1 MPPRYYC
8 DVGKKER
15 NKDRKN
21 ENRKSGKDIFTPTTV
36 TRAAPLPVTRPGR
49 LPLHDEEWTKVTVV
63 LLNRQIVYL
72 DRLAA
77 DIRAKT
83 GAAIKRAEIIR
94 ALIDALTESGLDLTA
109 TKSEAELKDI
119 LTARLG
125 H

>member
-1 MPPRYYC
+1 
-8 DVGKKER
+8 
-15 NKDRKN
+15 
-21 ENRKSGKDIFTPTTV
+21 
-36 TRAAPLPVTRPGR
+36 VTRPGR
-49 LPLHDEEWTKVTVV
+49 PPLHDEEWTKVTVV